1 LLRKIDSA
9 AGTAVRAVSGDAAIS
24 RVLLLSVTGLVQ
36 PVRYRRLSLFQAKED
51 LKRQAKEDLKRPVS
65 ADMHPP
71 LGVTGLDQSR
81 KFNGR

>member
-1 LLRKIDSA
+1 
-9 AGTAVRAVSGDAAIS
+9 VSGDAAIS

-51 LKRQAKEDLKRPVS
+51 LKRPVS